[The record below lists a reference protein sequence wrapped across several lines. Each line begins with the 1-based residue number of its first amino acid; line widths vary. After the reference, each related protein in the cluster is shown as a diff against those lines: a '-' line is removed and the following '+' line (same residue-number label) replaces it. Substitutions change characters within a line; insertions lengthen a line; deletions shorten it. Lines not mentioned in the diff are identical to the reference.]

1 MTAYKPA
8 DEHWMKLALA
18 QARQALNKD
27 EVPVGA
33 VLVKNNRLVS
43 ANHNRTREKNDPLA
57 HAEKLIIEDIV
68 NEGHKYLQE
77 YTLYITVEPCLMCAG
92 MMIWARLGRVVFGCH
107 DSKAGAAGSLYNVLQ
122 DCNLNHNPQLTAG
135 VLRKETGALLK
146 EFFKAKR

>member
-1 MTAYKPA
+1 
-8 DEHWMKLALA
+8 MKLALA

-57 HAEKLIIEDIV
+57 HAEKLVIEDII

-92 MMIWARLGRVVFGCH
+92 MIIWARLGRVVFGCH

-122 DCNLNHNPQLTAG
+122 D
-135 VLRKETGALLK
+135 
-146 EFFKAKR
+146 